1 MKTICTSLRLT
12 SYLSSVSKRFLRYI
26 EGLGVYDY
34 RQKISM
40 RAALNYSVISTWY
53 AVSLL
58 YWKIIYF
65 KALKGL
71 QKVLFVGK
79 LIYNFFYMYK
89 EKRDVKNDLIMIFV
103 QPMEIRWTPK
113 GELRVGNA
121 IEDNW

>member
-1 MKTICTSLRLT
+1 
-12 SYLSSVSKRFLRYI
+12 
-26 EGLGVYDY
+26 
-34 RQKISM
+34 M

-103 QPMEIRWTPK
+103 QPMEIRWTPN

>member
-12 SYLSSVSKRFLRYI
+12 SYLSSVSKCFLRYI

-79 LIYNFFYMYK
+79 LT
-89 EKRDVKNDLIMIFV
+89 RLSAV
-103 QPMEIRWTPK
+103 TS
-113 GELRVGNA
+113 A
-121 IEDNW
+121 